1 MARDTDF
8 IALYDELGVGPDCA
22 PEELRKAYRRRVAE
36 LHPDRHVVSAEHTR
50 RLQRLNALYDA
61 AMSFQ
66 RSHGRLPGTPTRTS
80 QRPPAQAANFDTRS
94 GHRAASARRRVVL
107 LLLVF
112 AALTAAVA
120 YFAIEDNHGVGTTR
134 AGPGQMHVVPAA
146 ADMTPR
152 QIVAGMTADR
162 VLAIQGEPVARS
174 EILWEYGP
182 SWIAFEC
189 GHVSD
194 WYSSTLRPLRTAS
207 AKAPE
212 KATRDDAAK
221 RAADACRRA
230 SLARAAGAIP

>member
-22 PEELRKAYRRRVAE
+22 PEDLRKAYRRRVAE

-66 RSHGRLPGTPTRTS
+66 RSHGRLPGTSTRMP
-80 QRPPAQAANFDTRS
+80 QRPHAQATNFDARS
-94 GHRAASARRRVVL
+94 DRRATSARRRVVL
-107 LLLVF
+107 FVVF
-112 AALTAAVA
+112 AALVAAAV
-120 YFAIEDNHGVGTTR
+120 YFAIEDSNGDGTTQ
-134 AGPGQMHVVPAA
+134 AGPGRTHVAPAA
-146 ADMTPR
+146 ADVTPR
-152 QIVAGMTADR
+152 QILVGMTTDR
-162 VLAIQGEPVARS
+162 VLAIQGEPVARN

-189 GHVSD
+189 GQVSD

-212 KATRDDAAK
+212 KTNLDAAAK